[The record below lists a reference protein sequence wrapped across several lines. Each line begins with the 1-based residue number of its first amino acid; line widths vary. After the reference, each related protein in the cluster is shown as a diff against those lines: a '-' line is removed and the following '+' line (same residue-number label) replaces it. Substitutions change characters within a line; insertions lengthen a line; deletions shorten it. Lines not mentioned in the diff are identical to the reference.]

1 MIRFIVKRIVMLVP
15 ILLCVSILLFVL
27 MSFTP
32 GDPAQIILG
41 MNATEEKVT
50 ALREELGLD
59 KSLPEKYF
67 IYMKNII
74 TRLDFGTS
82 YITGRSV
89 TAEIFERLPYT
100 LLLAGLSM
108 VFSILFGIPMG
119 FIAATNQNTWK
130 DNFSMFISM
139 FFLSMPAFWFAL
151 VLVMIFSIKLR
162 ILPVVGV
169 SSWKGYILP
178 VISLA
183 LGGAAGIA
191 RQARSSMLEVIRQD
205 YVTTARAKG
214 QNELVV
220 NNKHVLRNALIPI
233 IVVVG
238 SGFGMMMGGAL
249 IAEKVFSIPGMG
261 SYMVGAISSRDYPVI
276 TGGVLVISVCF
287 CLIMLATDIV
297 MALVDPRM
305 KIQFMKK

>member
-1 MIRFIVKRIVMLVP
+1 MIRFIVKRIIMLVP

-32 GDPAQIILG
+32 GDPAKIILG
-41 MNATEEKVT
+41 MNATEEKVA
-50 ALREELGLD
+50 ALREEMGLN

-67 IYMKNII
+67 TYMKNIV

-108 VFSILFGIPMG
+108 IFSILFGIPMG

-130 DNFSMFISM
+130 DNASMFISM

>member
-1 MIRFIVKRIVMLVP
+1 MTRFIAKRILMLVP

-32 GDPAQIILG
+32 GDPARIILG
-41 MNATEEKVT
+41 MNATDEKV
-50 ALREELGLD
+50 AVLRVELGLD
-59 KSLPEKYF
+59 KSLPEKY
-67 IYMKNII
+67 ITYMGKIV
-74 TRLDFGTS
+74 TRFDFGTS

-89 TAEIFERLPYT
+89 TQEIFERLPYT

-108 VFSILFGIPMG
+108 LFSVLFGLPMG

-130 DNFSMFISM
+130 DNVSMFASM

-151 VLVMIFSIKLR
+151 VLVMIFSIKFHL
-162 ILPVVGV
+162 LPVVGIA
-169 SSWKGYILP
+169 SWKGYILP
-178 VISLA
+178 VVSLA
-183 LGGAAGIA
+183 LGGGAGIA

-220 NNKHVLRNALIPI
+220 NKKHVLRNALIPI

-261 SYMVGAISSRDYPVI
+261 AYMVGAISSRDYPVI
-276 TGGVLVISVCF
+276 TGGVLVISVSF

-297 MALVDPRM
+297 MAMVDPRM